1 MYSCQDMKHITFTSL
16 LLLLAAVFSYGQ
28 ERSGLLNAEDSLAF
42 ENAEWQVTD
51 LGKGAEAMYTQVK
64 MFDSMQS
71 ICVIRYPARRFRTG
85 FRHCPESEAGKTSV
99 LAERAEA
106 DMAING
112 GYFDNG
118 PVPCVYFRIG
128 DETFSLTKPKEAK
141 LRVNAVIGFKDRRGK
156 KMMIS
161 RCAADEY
168 EEVTGNW
175 HSVMA
180 TGPLLVEDG
189 DIVVPESYA
198 KAYPERKTGDF
209 YDGRHP
215 RSIIGNDDDGNI
227 YMIVIDGRHK
237 DNADGTTI
245 YQTALISH
253 LLGLTDAINL
263 DGGGSSALWSKETGV
278 LNHPSDNR
286 VFDHKGERTI
296 PNIIGV
302 F

>member
-1 MYSCQDMKHITFTSL
+1 MYSCSDMRHITFTSL
-16 LLLLAAVFSYGQ
+16 MLILTVVFSYGQ
-28 ERSGLLNAEDSLAF
+28 ERNGLGYAEDSIAF
-42 ENAEWQVTD
+42 KNAEWQVTD
-51 LGKGAEAMYTQVK
+51 LGKGAEAMCTQVK
-64 MFDSMQS
+64 MFDSIQS
-71 ICVIRYPARRFRTG
+71 ICVIRYPARRFKTG

-99 LAERAEA
+99 LAQRAEA
-106 DMAING
+106 NMAING

-128 DETFSLTKPKEAK
+128 DETFSLTKSKEAK

-161 RCAADEY
+161 RCSPEEY
-168 EEVTGNW
+168 EDITGKW

-180 TGPLLVEDG
+180 TGPLLVENG
-189 DIVVPESYA
+189 DIAVPESYA
-198 KAYPERKTGDF
+198 KAYPDGKTGGF

-215 RSIIGNDDDGNI
+215 RSIIGSDDDGNI

-245 YQTALISH
+245 YQTAFISY

-286 VFDHKGERTI
+286 TFDHNGERTV
-296 PNIIGV
+296 PNFIGA

>member
-1 MYSCQDMKHITFTSL
+1 MLILTV
-16 LLLLAAVFSYGQ
+16 VFSYGQ
-28 ERSGLLNAEDSLAF
+28 ERNGLGYAEDSIAF

-51 LGKGAEAMYTQVK
+51 LGKGAEAMCTQVK
-64 MFDSMQS
+64 MFDSIQS
-71 ICVIRYPARRFRTG
+71 ICVIRYPARRFKTG

-99 LAERAEA
+99 LAQRAEA
-106 DMAING
+106 NMAING

-128 DETFSLTKPKEAK
+128 DETFSLTKSKEAK

-161 RCAADEY
+161 RCSPEEY
-168 EEVTGNW
+168 EDITGKW

-180 TGPLLVEDG
+180 TGPLLVENG
-189 DIVVPESYA
+189 DIAVPESYA
-198 KAYPERKTGDF
+198 KAYPDGKTGGF

-215 RSIIGNDDDGNI
+215 RSIIGSDDDGNI

-245 YQTALISH
+245 YQTAFISY

-286 VFDHKGERTI
+286 TFDHNGERTV
-296 PNIIGV
+296 PNFIGA

>member
-1 MYSCQDMKHITFTSL
+1 MYSCSDMRHITFTSL
-16 LLLLAAVFSYGQ
+16 MLILTVVFSYGQ
-28 ERSGLLNAEDSLAF
+28 ERNGLGYAEDSIAF

-51 LGKGAEAMYTQVK
+51 LGKGAEAMCTQVK
-64 MFDSMQS
+64 MFDSIQS
-71 ICVIRYPARRFRTG
+71 ICVIRYPARRFKTE

-99 LAERAEA
+99 LAQRAEA
-106 DMAING
+106 NMAING

-128 DETFSLTKPKEAK
+128 DETFSLTKSKEAK

-161 RCAADEY
+161 RCSPEEY
-168 EEVTGNW
+168 EDITGKW

-180 TGPLLVEDG
+180 TGPLLVENG
-189 DIVVPESYA
+189 DIAVPESYA
-198 KAYPERKTGDF
+198 KAYPDGKTGGF

-215 RSIIGNDDDGNI
+215 RSIIGSDDDGNI

-245 YQTALISH
+245 YQTAFISY

-286 VFDHKGERTI
+286 TFDHNGERTV
-296 PNIIGV
+296 PNIIGA

>member
-1 MYSCQDMKHITFTSL
+1 MYSCSDMRHITFTSL
-16 LLLLAAVFSYGQ
+16 MLILTVVFSYGQ
-28 ERSGLLNAEDSLAF
+28 ERNGLGYAEDSIAF

-51 LGKGAEAMYTQVK
+51 LGKGAEAMCTQVK
-64 MFDSMQS
+64 MFDSIQS
-71 ICVIRYPARRFRTG
+71 ICVIRYPARRFKTG

-99 LAERAEA
+99 LAQRAEA
-106 DMAING
+106 NMAING

-128 DETFSLTKPKEAK
+128 DETFSLTKSKEAK

-161 RCAADEY
+161 RCSPEEY
-168 EEVTGNW
+168 EDITGKW

-180 TGPLLVEDG
+180 TGPLLVENG
-189 DIVVPESYA
+189 DIAVPESYA
-198 KAYPERKTGDF
+198 KAYPDGKTGGF

-215 RSIIGNDDDGNI
+215 RSIIGSDDDGNI

-245 YQTALISH
+245 YQTAFISY

-286 VFDHKGERTI
+286 TFDHNGERTV
-296 PNIIGV
+296 PNFIGA

>member
-1 MYSCQDMKHITFTSL
+1 MYSCSDMRHITFTSL
-16 LLLLAAVFSYGQ
+16 MLILTVVFSYGQ
-28 ERSGLLNAEDSLAF
+28 ERNGLGYAEDSIAF

-51 LGKGAEAMYTQVK
+51 LGKGAEAMCTQVK
-64 MFDSMQS
+64 MFDSIQS
-71 ICVIRYPARRFRTG
+71 ICVIRYPARRFKTG

-99 LAERAEA
+99 LAQRAEA
-106 DMAING
+106 NMAING

-128 DETFSLTKPKEAK
+128 DETFSLTKSKEAK

-161 RCAADEY
+161 RCSPEEY
-168 EEVTGNW
+168 EDITGKW

-180 TGPLLVEDG
+180 TGPLLVEKG
-189 DIVVPESYA
+189 DIAVPESYA
-198 KAYPERKTGDF
+198 KAYPDGKTGGF

-215 RSIIGNDDDGNI
+215 RSIIGSDDDGNI

-245 YQTALISH
+245 YQTAFISY

-286 VFDHKGERTI
+286 IFDHNGERTV
-296 PNIIGV
+296 PNFIGA

>member
-1 MYSCQDMKHITFTSL
+1 MYSCSDMRHITFTSL
-16 LLLLAAVFSYGQ
+16 MLILTVVFSYGQ
-28 ERSGLLNAEDSLAF
+28 ERNSLGYAEDSIAF

-51 LGKGAEAMYTQVK
+51 LGKGAEAMCTQVK
-64 MFDSMQS
+64 MFDSIQS
-71 ICVIRYPARRFRTG
+71 ICVIRYPARRFKTG

-99 LAERAEA
+99 LAQRAEA
-106 DMAING
+106 NMAING

-128 DETFSLTKPKEAK
+128 DETFSLTKSKEAK

-161 RCAADEY
+161 RCSPEEY
-168 EEVTGNW
+168 EDITGKW

-180 TGPLLVEDG
+180 TGPLLVENG
-189 DIVVPESYA
+189 DIAVPESYA
-198 KAYPERKTGDF
+198 KAYPDCKTGGF

-215 RSIIGNDDDGNI
+215 RSIIGSDDDGNI

-245 YQTALISH
+245 YQTAFISY

-286 VFDHKGERTI
+286 TFDHNGERTV
-296 PNIIGV
+296 PNIIGA